1 MGSLKKVLPYLK
13 RYRGRII
20 IGLVCVTISNV
31 FSVAI
36 PRIIGQTIDSLN
48 GGITAGEILEN
59 ALMIFGL
66 SILAGIFLFLTRQ
79 TIIVTSRL
87 IEQDLRN
94 DFMRHVQSLSMKWY
108 TTTTTG
114 DIMALATNDIPRVRE
129 FVGPALMYS
138 ANTVTTFVFAL
149 AMMLQLS
156 VEITLLALL
165 PLPLV
170 SYTVYRIG
178 KKVHLL
184 FGEVQNQYA
193 GLTSNAQEAISGVR
207 VIRGYVREAWSESTF
222 AKLSELYRQK
232 NMEYIRIDALMM
244 PAMMALIG
252 MSQVIVL
259 GVGGARIIE
268 GTSTIGDITQFIAYI
283 SMLIWPVIAIGWIT
297 NLVQR
302 ASAAMKRLNEVFNL
316 KPAIADREVTDTD
329 IESIDGEIEFV
340 DVTLQYDPMMP
351 PILEHLSFS
360 VKPGETLAIVGTTGS
375 GKSSIVNLIA
385 RLYEPTRGDIL
396 IDGRPIQ
403 TVPLDLLRGSIGTVT
418 QETFLFSKNLADN
431 VRFGRVDA
439 SLEQVID
446 ATILAQLHDS
456 IIEFAEGY
464 ETMVGERGVTLSGG
478 QKQRTSIARA
488 VLRMPSILILDDA
501 LSAVDTETEEH
512 ILQGL
517 RRIMKDRTTILIAHR
532 ISTVQDADQIIVLD
546 EGRVVER
553 GTHDELVK
561 LGGRYASTYETQL
574 LEKELEEM

>member
-1 MGSLKKVLPYLK
+1 MGSLKRVLPYLR
-13 RYRGRII
+13 RYRGRIWL
-20 IGLVCVTISNV
+20 GVFFVTISNV
-31 FSVAI
+31 FTVVV
-36 PRIIGQTIDSLN
+36 PWIIGTTIDRLEE
-48 GGITAGEILEN
+48 GITAAEILEN
-59 ALMIFGL
+59 VLLIIGL
-66 SILAGIFLFLTRQ
+66 SILAGVFLYLTRQ
-79 TIIVTSRL
+79 TIIVASRL
-87 IEQDLRN
+87 IEQDMRN

-129 FVGPALMYS
+129 LVGPALMYS
-138 ANTVTTFVFAL
+138 ANTITTFIFAMV
-149 AMMLQLS
+149 MMLRLS

-244 PAMMALIG
+244 PVMMALIG

-259 GVGGARIIE
+259 GVGGARIIA

-283 SMLIWPVIAIGWIT
+283 GMLIWPVIAIGWIT

-302 ASAAMKRLNEVFNL
+302 AAAAMKRLNEVFDL
-316 KPAIADREVTDTD
+316 KPQIADTVETATD
-329 IESIDGEIEFV
+329 IERIEGRIDFI
-340 DVTLQYDPMMP
+340 DVSLQYDPMMP
-351 PILEHLSFS
+351 PILEHVDFS

-385 RLYEPTRGDIL
+385 RLYEPTSGEIR
-396 IDGRPIQ
+396 IDGHPIRAI
-403 TVPLDLLRGSIGTVT
+403 PLDMLRSSIGTVT
-418 QETFLFSKNLADN
+418 QETFLFSKNIADN

-446 ATILAQLHDS
+446 ATTLAQLHDNVE
-456 IIEFAEGY
+456 EFREGY

-501 LSAVDTETEEH
+501 LSAVDTETEEL

-532 ISTVQDADQIIVLD
+532 ISTVKEADQILVLD
-546 EGRVVER
+546 DGRIIER
-553 GTHDELVK
+553 GTHDELVE